1 MENFLVYGEQW
12 PAISLLSDEER
23 GRLFQALFALHG
35 ACDMPELSVT
45 AQAIFLLMRPRMNE
59 NRMRYEERCEQNRI
73 NGRKGG
79 RGRKAENRKTDV
91 ETETETEKS
100 ERFSES
106 HDAESGE
113 CASSIKDEGG
123 VMACER
129 RIIDAETAPETV
141 FLAEKTEKSERF
153 SEQKRKTLLNTKS
166 NTNAKEKI
174 HPPLPPQCQ
183 REQRQERQGVGGEG
197 KFFPEQETPSRRVQE
212 NGQPLPITQRTET
225 PFAED
230 PATRGD
236 MGFQQLVD
244 AYPQH
249 RVGSREEARLVWLGT
264 PHKGLPR
271 LLDGLYRW
279 MDSEQWTKEGGRYIP
294 SLANFLRK
302 RYWEQDPPENRQPTW
317 DELEA
322 EAAREREASQR
333 RFFAWV
339 DMRERQEAA
348 ASALAQ

>member
-1 MENFLVYGEQW
+1 MGE
-12 PAISLLSDEER
+12 
-23 GRLFQALFALHG
+23 
-35 ACDMPELSVT
+35 
-45 AQAIFLLMRPRMNE
+45 
-59 NRMRYEERCEQNRI
+59 
-73 NGRKGG
+73 
-79 RGRKAENRKTDV
+79 
-91 ETETETEKS
+91 
-100 ERFSES
+100 
-106 HDAESGE
+106 
-113 CASSIKDEGG
+113 
-123 VMACER
+123 
-129 RIIDAETAPETV
+129 
-141 FLAEKTEKSERF
+141 
-153 SEQKRKTLLNTKS
+153 
-166 NTNAKEKI
+166 
-174 HPPLPPQCQ
+174 
-183 REQRQERQGVGGEG
+183 EG
-197 KFFPEQETPSRRVQE
+197 KSFPEQETPSRRVQG

-230 PATRGD
+230 PATSGD
-236 MGFQQLVD
+236 MGFLQLVD

-279 MDSEQWTKEGGRYIP
+279 MDSEQWTKDGGRYIP
-294 SLANFLRK
+294 TLANFLRK
-302 RYWEQDPPENRQPTW
+302 RYWEQEPPENRQPTW